1 MERKN
6 IRTITVLA
14 LAVAFVLAIAAISLT
29 FFTAGAESTVS
40 ATSVFTTTGGASS
53 LSDKDVLTYSMGD
66 SEGGD
71 AVTYRR
77 NLALKW
83 YSVDEDSAE
92 GAVAG
97 KVQYLSLT
105 LGFTEVN
112 FTEFKVA
119 LESSQL
125 SMSKAG
131 KTTNELT
138 FAPDGAGG
146 LKVSVNDTE
155 SAVSVAA
162 ADLGEVVI
170 SLGEKAGE
178 EGSGTFA
185 VSVNGAEAGKFANIG
200 KNYAMYSSATSTTPL
215 TPLTFT
221 VQSENAVVFEIAQ
234 LNGQSFALNE
244 DGKITDNTPPVLV
257 IDSEIKRFVLGST
270 FSFETVSIDVCSS
283 SVTSTKHYR
292 ANAQA
297 ADIVLKDGKVD
308 TEAYTLWSSSSKYFF
323 DKTDFEDTDGNVPDE
338 LTVSVAV
345 NLADGNSNSAV
356 ALVEWYG
363 AYTTAYG
370 IPVVRPEN
378 TSDRPTTSFYDVL
391 RDPDSGEIYNVV
403 DGKNPVGDGLS
414 KDAYQAA
421 VTAATKDEEGEQ
433 IRVGSGAYYYIPSL
447 KAYISDATCGYTDME
462 FVVYYR
468 TGSSST
474 SSSTYDYDGLKIEV
488 SKEGTYQFCVVPKN
502 SSGKAMLGV
511 FEDGNGYREA
521 EITSENVWEALNVA
535 TFSFEVTYYGPSV
548 EAPTGEPDIGYVDV
562 TYTFDSFETMATS
575 NSREQYTLYVLNLNS
590 GVEMT
595 LAEVRKAETDGK
607 IAADAEGATADGM
620 VGYWTKIEA
629 YDSELEA
636 EEGDNAYNWNPTSSL
651 TFVPQSIGF
660 YKVVMQVADGNYPV
674 ASASQIVNIS
684 ADADIVPGIT
694 QWLSNNW
701 MSVLFLCVGGACLIA
716 IVVILLV
723 KPKSK
728 APAAAEGEA
737 KESIKDKRKS
747 RK

>member
-1 MERKN
+1 MEKKN

-14 LAVAFVLAIAAISLT
+14 LAVAFVLAIVAMSLT

-40 ATSVFTTTGGASS
+40 ATSVFTTTGSASS
-53 LSDKDVLTYSMGD
+53 LSDKGVLTYSMGD

-97 KVQYLSLT
+97 EVQYLSLT

-125 SMSKAG
+125 SMDKAG

-146 LKVSVNDTE
+146 LKVSVNGTE
-155 SAVSVAA
+155 SAVTVAA

-200 KNYAMYSSATSTTPL
+200 KNYAKYSSATSTTPL

-221 VQSENAVVFEIAQ
+221 VQSENAVEFAIAQ

-283 SVTSTKHYR
+283 SVTSTKYYL

-297 ADIVLKDGKVD
+297 SDVVLKDGKVD

-323 DKTDFEDTDGNVPDE
+323 DNDFEDTDGNVPDE
-338 LTVSVAV
+338 LSVSVAV
-345 NLADGNSNSAV
+345 NLSDGNSNSAV

-363 AYTTAYG
+363 AYATAYG

-378 TSDRPTTSFYDVL
+378 TADRPVTSFYDITY
-391 RDPDSGEIYNVV
+391 DA
-403 DGKNPVGDGLS
+403 DGTTVTDVAENAADVG
-414 KDAYQAA
+414 AYRAA

-607 IAADAEGATADGM
+607 IAADAEGASADGM

-737 KESIKDKRKS
+737 KESIKDKRKN

>member
-1 MERKN
+1 MEKKN

-14 LAVAFVLAIAAISLT
+14 LAVAFVLAIVAMSLT

-40 ATSVFTTTGGASS
+40 ATSVFTTTGSASS

-97 KVQYLSLT
+97 EVQYLSLT

-125 SMSKAG
+125 SMDKAG

-146 LKVSVNDTE
+146 LKVSVNGTE
-155 SAVSVAA
+155 SAVTVAA

-178 EGSGTFA
+178 EGNGTFA

-200 KNYAMYSSATSTTPL
+200 KNYAKYSSATSTTPL
-215 TPLTFT
+215 TPITFT
-221 VQSENAVVFEIAQ
+221 VQSENAVEFAIAQ

-283 SVTSTKHYR
+283 SVTSTKYYL

-297 ADIVLKDGKVD
+297 SDVVLKDGKVD
-308 TEAYTLWSSSSKYFF
+308 TAEYTLWSSSSKYFF
-323 DKTDFEDTDGNVPDE
+323 DNDFEDADGNVPDE

-421 VTAATKDEEGEQ
+421 VTAATKDKEGEQ

-447 KAYISDATCGYTDME
+447 KPYISDDSCGYTDME
-462 FVVYYR
+462 FIVYYR
-468 TGSSST
+468 TGSGAT
-474 SSSTYDYDGLKIEV
+474 SSGTYDYDGLKIEV
-488 SKEGTYQFCVVPKN
+488 SKEGVYQFCVVPKN
-502 SSGKAMLGV
+502 AAGKVMTGV
-511 FEDGNGYREA
+511 FEDGTGYREA

-535 TFSFEVTYYGPSV
+535 TFTFEVTYYGPSV
-548 EAPTGEPDIGYVDV
+548 EAPTSEPDIGYVDV

-575 NSREQYTLYVLNLNS
+575 GAREQYTLYVLNFNS

-595 LAEVRKAETDGK
+595 LAEVRKAEADGK

-620 VGYWTKIEA
+620 IGYWTKIEA
-629 YDSELEA
+629 YDSELDE
-636 EEGDNAYNWNPTSSL
+636 EEGDNPYNWNPSSSL
-651 TFVPQSIGF
+651 TFVPQAIGF
-660 YKVVMQVADGNYPV
+660 YKVVMQVADGNYAV

-728 APAAAEGEA
+728 APAAADAEK
-737 KESIKDKRKS
+737 KESIKDKRKN